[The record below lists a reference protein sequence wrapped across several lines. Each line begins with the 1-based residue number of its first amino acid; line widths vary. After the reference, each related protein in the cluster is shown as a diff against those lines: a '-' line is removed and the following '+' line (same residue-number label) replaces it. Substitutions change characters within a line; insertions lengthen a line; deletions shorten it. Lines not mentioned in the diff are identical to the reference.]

1 MHIRAKDR
9 IEVDGRT
16 VIFVPK
22 SNITQ
27 EELVALRE
35 GEKLTFSAR
44 NENSGWHQRNL
55 DRTIM
60 VPTEIRETSGGYN
73 IFIKI
78 DYESLPISRREL
90 DGLKY

>member
-9 IEVDGRT
+9 VEVAGKT

-27 EELVALRE
+27 EELTAIQE
-35 GEKLTFSAR
+35 GEKFTFSAR
-44 NENSGWHQRNL
+44 NENNGWHQRNIE
-55 DRTIM
+55 RSIM
-60 VPTEIRETSGGYN
+60 IASEVKSTPGGYN
-73 IFIKI
+73 ISVKI